1 MKKSSVTVVASAVGL
16 VMLVIVL
23 SLASNMLWGMKK
35 EHAAERPAVLFFRPD
50 ATVAG
55 FGAENGLSSRVLM
68 DALGLKEPAE
78 LARKM
83 DDLGLTDEQIT
94 ERVQRARAMGSEYGT
109 KNWVKIPI
117 KLALWLVMV
126 VVAFRLMRRSAVT
139 ATVRKW
145 MYLAAVVVF
154 GVILGNEPSP
164 MNTLTDTVALF
175 GQKGIIF
182 PPRAV
187 VLVVFLV
194 VVVLAN
200 KFICAWGCQFG
211 TLQDLLFRLNR
222 DKDGKG
228 IMPQVKLPFAVT
240 NAVRGTVLVLF
251 LALALGRGFDI
262 IAPVNPF
269 KIYMPSAVTWLGAA
283 VLGLLLIAALFIYR
297 PWCHLVCPFGF
308 AGWIAEKASRF
319 KVQVNYDTCIACEQC
334 ATACPS
340 TVMGAILKRDRTV
353 PDCFSCGTCIETCP
367 TRSIEFKSGP
377 RQAPPAGK
385 FA

>member
-1 MKKSSVTVVASAVGL
+1 MKKSSLTVVASAVGL
-16 VMLVIVL
+16 VMLVIAL
-23 SLASNMLWGMKK
+23 SLASNMLWGTKK
-35 EHAAERPAVLFFRPD
+35 EHAAERPTVLFFRPD

-109 KNWVKIPI
+109 KNWIKIPI

-194 VVVLAN
+194 IVVLAN

-269 KIYMPSAVTWLGAA
+269 KIYMPLAVTWLGAA